1 MELKGRSKG
10 LEWLIEEV
18 EASLH
23 LAYEALES
31 YLSDSSDEAQIRYCL
46 SYLHQIH
53 GSLKI
58 VEYHG
63 PLLLAEEMEALA
75 ESMLERQV
83 KNITDACDVMV
94 QAILKLPA
102 YLRQVMSLSLIH
114 ISEPTR
120 PY

>member
-1 MELKGRSKG
+1 MELKGRLQG

-31 YLSDSSDEAQIRYCL
+31 YLADSSDEAQIRFCL

-58 VEYHG
+58 VECHG
-63 PLLLAEEMEALA
+63 PLL
-75 ESMLERQV
+75 
-83 KNITDACDVMV
+83 
-94 QAILKLPA
+94 
-102 YLRQVMSLSLIH
+102 
-114 ISEPTR
+114 
-120 PY
+120 